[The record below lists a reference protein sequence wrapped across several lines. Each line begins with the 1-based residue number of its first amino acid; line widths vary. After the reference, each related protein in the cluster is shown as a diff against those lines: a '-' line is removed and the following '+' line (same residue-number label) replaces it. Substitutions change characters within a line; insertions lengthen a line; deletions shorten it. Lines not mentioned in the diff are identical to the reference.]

1 MVKNNRPVEK
11 SNTLRINEIF
21 FSIQGESSYA
31 GMPCIFIRLTYCNIR
46 CSFCDTQYAFF
57 EGEYKSF
64 DNILSEIKKYNCSLV
79 EITGGEP
86 LVQKN
91 VLPFMTILCDSDY
104 EVLIETGGHMDIS
117 GIDARIKRIMDIK
130 CPGSGESD
138 KNYWQNLD
146 FIKETDQIKFVI
158 GDQVDYDWAKDI
170 IDKYNLFGKCP
181 ILMSPNFNKISN
193 KTLTEWILADQ
204 LDVRFQL
211 QMHKY
216 IWPPDQRG
224 V

>member
-1 MVKNNRPVEK
+1 MSSTKPVEK
-11 SNTLRINEIF
+11 TDSLRINEIF

-31 GMPCIFIRLTYCNIR
+31 GRPCIFIRLTYCNLR
-46 CSFCDTQYAFF
+46 CSFCDTEYAFF
-57 EGEYKSF
+57 EGDFLSF
-64 DNILSEIKKYNCSLV
+64 DEIINQIKIYNCDLI

-91 VLPFMTILCDSDY
+91 VLPFMSMLCNAGY

-117 GIDARIKRIMDIK
+117 QIDKRVKRVMDIK

-138 KNYWQNLD
+138 KNLWQNIRYLT
-146 FIKETDQIKFVI
+146 ENDQVKFVI
-158 GDQVDYDWAKDI
+158 SDRTDFDWAKGI
-170 IDKYNLFGKCP
+170 IQKYNLSKKCTV
-181 ILMSPNFNKISN
+181 LMSPDFQKLKNIK
-193 KTLTEWILADQ
+193 LAEWILKESPDA
-204 LDVRFQL
+204 RFQL